1 MPVISRQYTRGYIK
15 GEPGLELTHPEL
27 DAILLSP
34 LAKAGIKAG
43 VDEIM
48 ISHIVVKNIDTK
60 MPASLSPAVHK
71 LLRKNLAYQGLMITD
86 DLQMGAITQYAK
98 QHHINADVLAL
109 KAGNDM
115 LLGGNYQTGI
125 LAIKKAVQKGTISQK
140 QINDSVRRI
149 LQLKEKLCILK

>member
-1 MPVISRQYTRGYIK
+1 M
-15 GEPGLELTHPEL
+15 
-27 DAILLSP
+27 
-34 LAKAGIKAG
+34 
-43 VDEIM
+43 
-48 ISHIVVKNIDTK
+48 
-60 MPASLSPAVHK
+60 HK

-86 DLQMGAITQYAK
+86 DLQMGAITQYAT
-98 QHHINADVLAL
+98 QHRINADVLAL

-149 LQLKEKLCILK
+149 LQLKEKLGILK